1 MDRVWKD
8 GLQKI
13 IKIIWFIVDAVL
25 IAVVALLLSQYVNVY
40 NAIHLLVGIAVPL
53 GIELPLACL
62 LGFRRRRH
70 LAYIAGVCAATQ
82 CSVNIVLFLLM
93 EADGL
98 QFVFWYIPL
107 RLAGFVAEAV
117 CYGVYLDRERGG
129 RTGRKVLL
137 AVIANILSGIANLTV
152 SYDIAEV
159 VCAFLGVV

>member
-1 MDRVWKD
+1 MDRIWND

-13 IKIIWFIVDAVL
+13 VKIIWLVVDAVL

-62 LGFRRRRH
+62 LGFRRRRQ
-70 LAYIAGVCAATQ
+70 LAYIVGVCAATQ
-82 CSVNIVLFLLM
+82 CCVNIVLFLLL

-98 QFVFWYIPL
+98 LFVLWYIPL
-107 RLAGFVAEAV
+107 RLAGLVAEAV

-129 RTGRKVLL
+129 RIGRKVLL

-159 VCAFLGVV
+159 VCDLFGR